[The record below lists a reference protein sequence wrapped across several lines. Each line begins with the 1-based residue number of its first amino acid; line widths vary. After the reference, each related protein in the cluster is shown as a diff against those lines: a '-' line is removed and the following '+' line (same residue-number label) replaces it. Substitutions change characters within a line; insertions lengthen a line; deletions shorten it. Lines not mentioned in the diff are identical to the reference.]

1 MKIQKIL
8 EKFKEKQKDIKKLDK
23 DNITLLPEE
32 ELDNNS
38 IALEKNDMNIRRLIK
53 IMIKIILG
61 DILDS
66 F

>member
-8 EKFKEKQKDIKKLDK
+8 EKFKEKQKNIKKLDK

>member
-32 ELDNNS
+32 ELENNS
-38 IALEKNDMNIRRLIK
+38 IALEKIDMNIRRMIK

>member
-53 IMIKIILG
+53 ITIKIILG

>member
-32 ELDNNS
+32 ELENNF
-38 IALEKNDMNIRRLIK
+38 IALEKLDMNIRRIIK